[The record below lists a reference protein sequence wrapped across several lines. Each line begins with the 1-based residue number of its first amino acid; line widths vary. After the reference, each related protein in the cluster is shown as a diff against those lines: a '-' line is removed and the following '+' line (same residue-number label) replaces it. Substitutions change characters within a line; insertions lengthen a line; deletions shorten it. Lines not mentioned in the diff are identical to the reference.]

1 MIIQIRFKQELITLN
16 LNLLALYFLA
26 NIMAE
31 VQSVFT
37 SNPDDPNKKTVIV
50 RTFSIFIFY

>member
-1 MIIQIRFKQELITLN
+1 MLN

-50 RTFSIFIFY
+50 RTFSIFIFH